1 MSRVGSQIQ
10 RTFLDCILCSDE
22 NLTVDTSKTS
32 AADHPERV
40 GKAGEW
46 ADEEVE
52 AGHQEGQLAT
62 NLDER
67 GGLHRRGDALE
78 SRESRQLRLRLSAG
92 RQAATGNR
100 QRWAAG
106 ARMVSSGQQ
115 RRFLGRNP
123 TFRELN
129 SQNGHYT
136 QKHKVTSI
144 QMISAKKHKTQ

>member
-32 AADHPERV
+32 AADHPEWV
-40 GKAGEW
+40 GKEGEW

-92 RQAATGNR
+92 SNR
-100 QRWAAG
+100 QPATL
-106 ARMVSSGQQ
+106 SSQSNDGQQ
-115 RRFLGRNP
+115 RAAEALPR
-123 TFRELN
+123 
-129 SQNGHYT
+129 
-136 QKHKVTSI
+136 
-144 QMISAKKHKTQ
+144 A

>member
-40 GKAGEW
+40 GKEGEW

-92 RQAATGNR
+92 RQQPATGNAE
-100 QRWAAG
+100 QPEQGWSAAG
-106 ARMVSSGQQ
+106 SRGAS
-115 RRFLGRNP
+115 
-123 TFRELN
+123 
-129 SQNGHYT
+129 
-136 QKHKVTSI
+136 
-144 QMISAKKHKTQ
+144 

>member
-32 AADHPERV
+32 AADHPEWV
-40 GKAGEW
+40 GKEGEW

-52 AGHQEGQLAT
+52 AGHQESQLAT

-67 GGLHRRGDALE
+67 GGLHHRDALE

-106 ARMVSSGQQ
+106 ATMVSSGQQ

-129 SQNGHYT
+129 SQNGCLAQTHT
-136 QKHKVTSI
+136 VTSI
-144 QMISAKKHKTQ
+144 QMITANKLKTQ

>member
-40 GKAGEW
+40 GKEGEW

-67 GGLHRRGDALE
+67 GGPHRRGDALE

-100 QRWAAG
+100 QRWAAR

-129 SQNGHYT
+129 SQNGCLAQTHT
-136 QKHKVTSI
+136 VTSI
-144 QMISAKKHKTQ
+144 QMITANKLKTQ